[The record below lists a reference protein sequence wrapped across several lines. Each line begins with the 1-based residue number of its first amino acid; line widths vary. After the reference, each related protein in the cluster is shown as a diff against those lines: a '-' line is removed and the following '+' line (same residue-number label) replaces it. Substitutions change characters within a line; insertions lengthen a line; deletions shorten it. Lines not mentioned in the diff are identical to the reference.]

1 MTVSQILLLVL
12 EIIGT
17 VSFAV
22 SGAVVGIKSRLD
34 IFGVV
39 FVSAITAFGG
49 GIIRDILIGRT
60 PPAIFGN
67 IWMVLLAVVSAVI
80 VFIIIYAKREKF
92 SVMEEKI
99 EHINNFFDAIGLA
112 AFSVIGTEVAF
123 AYGVSGNMFLSVML
137 GMLTGIG
144 GGIFRDV
151 LTDSTPFVFKKHIY
165 ALASIIGSV
174 LYYILRKNFS
184 NLFAV
189 SLIPMA
195 VIFAIRMLATKYR
208 WSLPKIKIEKEPEKG
223 KVENEYTKASR
234 GI

>member
-1 MTVSQILLLVL
+1 MSASEVLLLIL

-17 VSFAV
+17 VSFSV
-22 SGAVVGIKSRLD
+22 SGAVVGIKAGLD

-49 GIIRDILIGRT
+49 GILRDILIGRT

-67 IWMVLLAVVSAVI
+67 TYMVLLSVVSAFV
-80 VFIIIYAKREKF
+80 VFIIIYRKRDEF
-92 SVMEEKI
+92 FGMEERI
-99 EHINNFFDAIGLA
+99 EYINNFFDAIGLA

-123 AYGVSGNMFLSVML
+123 VSGFSDNTFLSVML

-165 ALASIIGSV
+165 ALASIIGS
-174 LYYILRKNFS
+174 LMYYVLRKNFA

-189 SLIPMA
+189 SIILMA

-208 WSLPKIKIEKEPEKG
+208 WSLPKIRIRK
-223 KVENEYTKASR
+223 
-234 GI
+234 